1 MCVSMKM
8 FVVKITLEA
17 IMTLKKQISEILL
30 KLKLNGM
37 NAELERQCSNDK
49 YEDMSFLERLH
60 GLALEELTLTSN
72 SHIARLLKRSNIRWK
87 HASLSEIDYKIQTSL
102 KSAVIKELAEL
113 EWLNNHRHIII
124 TGATGLGKT
133 YLASAF
139 SNEVIMQS
147 VEAFQCR
154 FSELIIKLSADKS
167 EKGVTTFLNKVKK
180 VPLLVIDDWGIAPL
194 TVTERHALFEL
205 IEQRDQKGSLIITS
219 QYPVGDWYDAF
230 GDETIA
236 DSTLDRIVHSAHK
249 INMKGESFR
258 KLMGI
263 QGGLK

>member
-1 MCVSMKM
+1 
-8 FVVKITLEA
+8 
-17 IMTLKKQISEILL
+17 MTHREQIYDILT
-30 KLKLNGM
+30 KLKLYGM
-37 NAELERQCSNDK
+37 RDELDRQCSDDE
-49 YEDMSFLERLH
+49 YENMSCLERVL
-60 GLALEELTLTSN
+60 GLAKEELTLASN
-72 SHIARLLKRSNIRWK
+72 THIARLLKRSNIRWK
-87 HASLSEIDYKIQTSL
+87 HASLADIDYKIQKSL
-102 KSAVIKELAEL
+102 KPAVIKELAEL
-113 EWLNNHRHIII
+113 EWLNNNRHIII

-139 SNEVIMQS
+139 ANAVIMQS

-167 EKGVTTFLNKVKK
+167 EKGVTTFLNKVRK
-180 VPLLVIDDWGIAPL
+180 VPLLIIDDWGIAPL

-205 IEQRDQKGSLIITS
+205 IELRDQKCSLIITS
-219 QYPVGDWYDAF
+219 QYTVGDWYDAF

-263 QGGLK
+263 KGGLK

>member
-1 MCVSMKM
+1 
-8 FVVKITLEA
+8 
-17 IMTLKKQISEILL
+17 MTLKEQIYDILT
-30 KLKLNGM
+30 KLKLYGM
-37 NAELERQCSNDK
+37 RDELDRQCSDDE
-49 YEDMSFLERLH
+49 YENMSFLQRTLN
-60 GLALEELTLTSN
+60 LAKEELTLASN
-72 SHIARLLKRSNIRWK
+72 THIARLLKRSNIRWK
-87 HASLSEIDYKIQTSL
+87 HASLADIDYKIQKSL
-102 KSAVIKELAEL
+102 KPAVIKELGEL
-113 EWLNNHRHIII
+113 EWLNNNRHLII

-139 SNEVIMQS
+139 ANAAIMQS

-154 FSELIIKLSADKS
+154 FSELIVKLSADKS

-180 VPLLVIDDWGIAPL
+180 VPLLIIDDWGIAPL

-205 IEQRDQKGSLIITS
+205 IELRDQKGSLIITS
-219 QYPVGDWYDAF
+219 QYNVGDWYDAF

-263 QGGLK
+263 KGGLK

>member
-1 MCVSMKM
+1 MREYMKMCV
-8 FVVKITLEA
+8 VKLILET
-17 IMTLKKQISEILL
+17 IMTLKEQISEILTQQ
-30 KLKLNGM
+30 KLYGM
-37 NAELERQCSNDK
+37 KDELERQCSSEG
-49 YEDMSFLERLH
+49 YENMSFLERLLI
-60 GLALEELTLTSN
+60 LAQEQLMLTSN
-72 SHIARLLKRSNIRWK
+72 AHIARLLKRSNIRWK
-87 HASLSEIDYKIQTSL
+87 HASLSDIDYKIQKSL
-102 KSAVIKELAEL
+102 KAAVIKELAEL
-113 EWLNNHRHIII
+113 EWLNNNRHIII

-139 SNEVIMQS
+139 ANEAIMES

-194 TVTERHALFEL
+194 TVIERHALFEL

>member
-1 MCVSMKM
+1 
-8 FVVKITLEA
+8 
-17 IMTLKKQISEILL
+17 MTLKEQIHDILT
-30 KLKLNGM
+30 KLKLYGM
-37 NAELERQCSNDK
+37 RDELDRQCSDDE
-49 YEDMSFLERLH
+49 YENMSFLQRTLN
-60 GLALEELTLTSN
+60 LAQEELTLASN
-72 SHIARLLKRSNIRWK
+72 THIARLLKRSNIRWK
-87 HASLSEIDYKIQTSL
+87 HASLADIDYKIQKSL
-102 KSAVIKELAEL
+102 KPAVIKELSEL
-113 EWLNNHRHIII
+113 EWLNNNRHLII

-139 SNEVIMQS
+139 ANAAIMQS

-154 FSELIIKLSADKS
+154 FSELIVKVSADKS

-180 VPLLVIDDWGIAPL
+180 VPLLIIDDWGIAPL

-205 IEQRDQKGSLIITS
+205 IELRDQKGSLIITS
-219 QYPVGDWYDAF
+219 QYTVGDWYDAF

-263 QGGLK
+263 KGGLK